1 MEVYLG
7 PKIEKVGI
15 SEELIV
21 RFRELISRGVF
32 KAGDKLPAERDLAQ
46 ALDVSRPT
54 IRHALRALQIL
65 GVVKSRQGSGS
76 YLAKSSAD
84 ILRVPLEIALALN
97 GTGTAELFE
106 TRKTLEV
113 KLAQLAAER
122 RTAEDLDLMKSSL
135 GRMETSMGVPEQWCI
150 HEISF
155 HNCIVVAAKNGV
167 MTAVMEMLSR
177 MLIESRQQT
186 IRILNNY
193 PESYK
198 SHEDVYIAILKGDP
212 AAASD
217 AMTEHFAI
225 MERRSKQHSQNAQA
239 AVRT

>member
-1 MEVYLG
+1 MYLG
-7 PKIEKVGI
+7 PKIERTGI
-15 SEELIV
+15 SEELV
-21 RFRELISRGVF
+21 DRFRELISRGVF
-32 KAGDKLPAERDLAQ
+32 KAGDKLPAERELAQ

-76 YLAKSSAD
+76 FLATSSAD

-97 GTGTAELFE
+97 RTGTSELFE

-122 RTAEDLDLMKSSL
+122 RTSDDLNQ
-135 GRMETSMGVPEQWCI
+135 MESCLDRLKASMGVPDQWCA

-155 HNCIVVAAKNGV
+155 HNYIVVAAKNGV
-167 MTAVMEMLSR
+167 MTAIMEMLSR
-177 MLIESRQQT
+177 MLIESRHET
-186 IRILNNY
+186 IRILKNY

-198 SHEDVYIAILKGDP
+198 AHEDVYVAIEQSNSV
-212 AAASD
+212 AAAE
-217 AMTEHFAI
+217 AMTEHFAM
-225 MERRSKQHSQNAQA
+225 MERRSRQNH
-239 AVRT
+239 